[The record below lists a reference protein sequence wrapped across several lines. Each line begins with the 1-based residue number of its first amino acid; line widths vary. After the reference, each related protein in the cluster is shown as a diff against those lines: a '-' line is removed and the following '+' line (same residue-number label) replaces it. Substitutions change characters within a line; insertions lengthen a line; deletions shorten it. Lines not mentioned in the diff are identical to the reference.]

1 MQTIAMEVEVSI
13 AANTTNE
20 NVVRDQQYQTAP
32 FSGFLMLRDTG
43 SAAGLRR
50 TLNVGGA
57 SILDRG
63 VVNANNRVPI
73 DPDDTIIRGVEIFK
87 GQQIFLPVQNTT
99 AGALTYRARLELE
112 EAEEAFG

>member
-1 MQTIAMEVEVSI
+1 MKITMEVETSV

-20 NVVRDQQYQTAP
+20 NIIRDQQYQVAP
-32 FSGFLMLRDTG
+32 FSGFLKLSDTG

-57 SILDRG
+57 SVLDRG
-63 VVNANNRVPI
+63 IVNANNRMPL
-73 DPDDTIIRGVEIFK
+73 DPDDTIIDGVEVFA

-99 AGALTYRARLELE
+99 GGALTYRARLILE
-112 EAEEAFG
+112 QADEE